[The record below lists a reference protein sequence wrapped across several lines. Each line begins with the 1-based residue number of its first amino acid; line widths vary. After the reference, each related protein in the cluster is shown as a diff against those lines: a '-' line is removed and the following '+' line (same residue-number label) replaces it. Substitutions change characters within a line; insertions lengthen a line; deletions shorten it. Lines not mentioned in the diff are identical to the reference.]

1 MRILKV
7 AVVFLTRLP
16 VRLEPWHDTSELA
29 RATRFFPVVGAVLG
43 LVVALV
49 FVVAGLLLPPWLAAT
64 VAVGAG
70 ILLTGGLHE
79 DALGDVADGF
89 GGGWDSES
97 VLRIM
102 KDPRQGTYGVL
113 AMVLAVLLRI
123 GALAELGPEAAWAVL
138 PAVGALSRVG
148 MVWMLW
154 RHPSARKDGAGAG
167 TAKALTGAD
176 VGWCLLLGLAAAI
189 PLKTL
194 LAPGVLLA
202 GFAAWYLGRLATRRI
217 GGVTGDVAGAS
228 QQLGEVLILLMV
240 VALSRP
246 S

>member
-16 VRLEPWHDTSELA
+16 VRLDPWHDTTELA
-29 RATRFFPVVGAVLG
+29 RATRFFPVVGAAWG

-49 FVVAGLLLPPWLAAT
+49 YVLAGLVLPPWLAAGL
-64 VAVGAG
+64 AVGAG
-70 ILLTGGLHE
+70 LLLTGALHE

-89 GGGWDSES
+89 GGGWDTES

-113 AMVLAVLLRI
+113 AMTLALLLRV
-123 GALAELGPEAAWAVL
+123 GALAELGVETAWAVL
-138 PAVGALSRVG
+138 PAIGALSRVG

-154 RHPSARKDGAGAG
+154 RHPSARPDGAGAG
-167 TAKALTGAD
+167 TAKALTGPD

-189 PLKTL
+189 PLGEL
-194 LAPGVLLA
+194 VLPCVLLA
-202 GFAAWYLGRLATRRI
+202 GGAAWWLGRLATRRI

-228 QQLGEVLILLMV
+228 QQLGEVAMLLAV
-240 VALSRP
+240 VALA
-246 S
+246 